1 MKQNIGRLR
10 CVLCGRRGDTIVE
23 VAASFVI
30 LLLVIA
36 MFTAAVQFSNRLSL
50 KADRIRAD
58 AAAAAAALR
67 DDTPDDTAANGTV
80 TYNISLKGSGVKLFS
95 VDAQLEADTVTYT
108 GSDGN
113 EKTVTFYRYAKE
125 GG

>member
-67 DDTPDDTAANGTV
+67 MIRPTTRRQMARLL
-80 TYNISLKGSGVKLFS
+80 IIF
-95 VDAQLEADTVTYT
+95 
-108 GSDGN
+108 
-113 EKTVTFYRYAKE
+113 R
-125 GG
+125 